1 MAFETA
7 SISTPEYGQQI
18 QGRKGANFYC
28 INSNKGT
35 ARKLDRF

>member
-28 INSNKGT
+28 KIAIKELQEN
-35 ARKLDRF
+35 